1 MVKIR
6 LGSQFVFATA
16 GDRHAPRPT
25 TQPQPPHGSF
35 SHGEEKSAPATTTR
49 DINKITQHCPTQV
62 SCVYKR
68 RTKEPGLRR
77 VGICAGSLITAGQSS
92 PVVY

>member
-16 GDRHAPRPT
+16 GDRHAP
-25 TQPQPPHGSF
+25 PPNRHG
-35 SHGEEKSAPATTTR
+35 GEKSAPTTTTR